1 MISEGSCDGVVYA
14 FVFILIGGVVRIA
27 DEKAVDTFDYAEVG
41 ELELV
46 IEEASGEGY
55 CFACWFFDG
64 KHLGGSDFEAGVLV
78 VYVRRLRVLDL
89 LGTGFCC
96 VVLCHGV
103 YSRFLV

>member
-1 MISEGSCDGVVYA
+1 MISEGSCDGV
-14 FVFILIGGVVRIA
+14 IGGVVRIA
-27 DEKAVDTFDYAEVG
+27 DEKAVDTFDYAEEC

-46 IEEASGEGY
+46 IEGAAGEGY